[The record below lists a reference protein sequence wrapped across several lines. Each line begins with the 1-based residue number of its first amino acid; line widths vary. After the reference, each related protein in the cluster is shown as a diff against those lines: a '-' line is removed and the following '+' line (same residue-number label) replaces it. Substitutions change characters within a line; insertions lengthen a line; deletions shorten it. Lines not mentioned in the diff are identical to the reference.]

1 MYCIVKENSSKGE
14 LRTMYHRVLLKISG
28 EALSSEQS
36 VICRETVLSTVEKIK
51 AVRQMG
57 VEIAIV
63 VGGGNIMRGRSA
75 EGMERNR
82 ADHMGMLAT
91 AINSLALQDALEQAG
106 VPCVVQSAVD
116 MDRFCEP
123 FSARSAKAALT
134 EGKIVIFACGSGCP
148 FFSTDTA
155 AALRAAEIGAD
166 ALLLAKNIDAIYSAD
181 PKLNP
186 NAVRYSRISYDRV
199 VAENLRATDL
209 TAITLCKEQKIPI
222 RAFALSQIEQI
233 FQDDS
238 IGTHIVEQA

>member
-1 MYCIVKENSSKGE
+1 
-14 LRTMYHRVLLKISG
+14 MYHRVLLKISG

-36 VICRETVLSTVEKIK
+36 VLCRETIRSTAEKIK
-51 AVRQMG
+51 AVREKG
-57 VEIAIV
+57 VQIGIV

-82 ADHMGMLAT
+82 ADHIGMLAT

-123 FSARSAKAALT
+123 FSARSAKRALE
-134 EGKIVIFACGSGCP
+134 EGKVVVFACGSGCP

-166 ALLLAKNIDAIYSAD
+166 ALLLAKNVDAIYSAD

-186 NAVRYSRISYDRV
+186 NAIRYSRITYDRV

-209 TAITLCKEQKIPI
+209 TAITLCKEQNIPI
-222 RAFALSQIEQI
+222 RAFALDQIEQI
-233 FQDDS
+233 FEDES
-238 IGTHIVEQA
+238 IGTHIVVQA

>member
-1 MYCIVKENSSKGE
+1 
-14 LRTMYHRVLLKISG
+14 MYHRVLLKISG

-36 VICRETVLSTVEKIK
+36 VICRETVLSTVNKIK
-51 AVRQMG
+51 AIRQKG
-57 VEIAIV
+57 IQIGIV

-91 AINSLALQDALEQAG
+91 AINSLALQDALEAAG

-123 FSARSAKAALT
+123 FTARGAKQALSD
-134 EGKIVIFACGSGCP
+134 GKVVIFACGSGCP

-166 ALLLAKNIDAIYSAD
+166 ALLLAKNIDAIYSRTRKRTRRRCAT
-181 PKLNP
+181 
-186 NAVRYSRISYDRV
+186 
-199 VAENLRATDL
+199 AESAT
-209 TAITLCKEQKIPI
+209 TAWWRKTSARP
-222 RAFALSQIEQI
+222 
-233 FQDDS
+233 
-238 IGTHIVEQA
+238 T

>member
-1 MYCIVKENSSKGE
+1 MYQ
-14 LRTMYHRVLLKISG
+14 RVLLKISG
-28 EALSSEQS
+28 EALSSENA
-36 VICRETVLSTVEKIK
+36 VICAQTVQQTVSHLK
-51 AVRQMG
+51 ALWKKGIQIG
-57 VEIAIV
+57 VV

-91 AINSLALQDALEQAG
+91 AINALALQDALEQAG

-116 MDRFCEP
+116 MERFCDS
-123 FSARSAKAALT
+123 FSARSAKQALAQ
-134 EGKIVIFACGSGCP
+134 GKVVIFACGSGCP

-181 PKLNP
+181 PKLDP
-186 NAVRYSRISYDRV
+186 NAIRYSRISYDRV

-209 TAITLCKEQKIPI
+209 TAITLCKEQNIPI
-222 RAFALSQIEQI
+222 RVFALDQIEEI
-233 FQDDS
+233 FENDS
-238 IGTHIVEQA
+238 IGTHITNKD